1 PEGAGPTRRARR
13 LRRRRRRLAAEDARM
28 SLAAATLP
36 LALSKNDIATYI
48 SALFVV
54 YTILILLNILISFV
68 PRMPYSPWLRAVL
81 DFITESTDPYLNIFR
96 RVMRPIGGSSG
107 FAFDLSPIL
116 ALIVLGIA
124 EGIVVGALS

>member
-1 PEGAGPTRRARR
+1 MSA
-13 LRRRRRRLAAEDARM
+13 LA
-28 SLAAATLP
+28 LATLP
-36 LALSKNDIATYI
+36 LALSKGNVQTYV

-81 DFITESTDPYLNIFR
+81 DFITETTDPYLNIFR
-96 RVMRPIGGSSG
+96 RIMRPIGGSGG
-107 FAFDLSPIL
+107 FAFDLSPII
-116 ALIVLGIA
+116 AIVVLGIV

>member
-1 PEGAGPTRRARR
+1 MTA
-13 LRRRRRRLAAEDARM
+13 LAA
-28 SLAAATLP
+28 LP
-36 LALSKNDIATYI
+36 LALSRNDIATYV

-54 YTILILLNILISFV
+54 YTIMILLNILISFV

-96 RVMRPIGGSSG
+96 SFMRPIGGGG

-124 EGIVVGALS
+124 EGIVVSALR

>member
-1 PEGAGPTRRARR
+1 MTA
-13 LRRRRRRLAAEDARM
+13 LLA
-28 SLAAATLP
+28 SVP
-36 LALSKNDIATYI
+36 LALSRSDIATYV

-54 YTILILLNILISFV
+54 YTIMVLLNILISFV

-96 RVMRPIGGSSG
+96 SFMKPIGGGG

-124 EGIVVGALS
+124 EA

>member
-1 PEGAGPTRRARR
+1 
-13 LRRRRRRLAAEDARM
+13 M
-28 SLAAATLP
+28 SFLAAATLP
-36 LALSKNDIATYI
+36 LALSKDNIQTYV

-81 DFITESTDPYLNIFR
+81 DFITETTDPYLNIFR
-96 RVMRPIGGSSG
+96 RIMRPIGGSGG
-107 FAFDLSPIL
+107 FAFDLSPII
-116 ALIVLGIA
+116 AIVVLGIV

>member
-1 PEGAGPTRRARR
+1 MI
-13 LRRRRRRLAAEDARM
+13 AALV
-28 SLAAATLP
+28 SLP
-36 LALSKNDIATYI
+36 LALSKNDFATYI

-96 RVMRPIGGSSG
+96 SFMRPIGGGG

-124 EGIVVGALS
+124 EGIVVGALR

>member
-1 PEGAGPTRRARR
+1 
-13 LRRRRRRLAAEDARM
+13 M
-28 SLAAATLP
+28 SALFAVATLP
-36 LALSKNDIATYI
+36 LALSKDNIQTYV

-81 DFITESTDPYLNIFR
+81 DFITETTDPYLNIFR
-96 RVMRPIGGSSG
+96 RIMRPIGGSGG
-107 FAFDLSPIL
+107 FAFDLSPII
-116 ALIVLGIA
+116 AIVVLGIV

>member
-1 PEGAGPTRRARR
+1 MTAIAT
-13 LRRRRRRLAAEDARM
+13 LAA
-28 SLAAATLP
+28 LP
-36 LALSKNDIATYI
+36 LALSKDDIATYV

-54 YTILILLNILISFV
+54 YTIMILLNILISFV

-96 RVMRPIGGSSG
+96 SFMRPVGGGG

-116 ALIVLGIA
+116 ALIVLGIVEA
-124 EGIVVGALS
+124 IVVGALS

>member
-1 PEGAGPTRRARR
+1 MSA
-13 LRRRRRRLAAEDARM
+13 LAAISA
-28 SLAAATLP
+28 LP
-36 LALSKNDIATYI
+36 LAITKAGVGNYV

-96 RVMRPIGGSSG
+96 RLMRPIGGAGG

-116 ALIVLGIA
+116 GLIVLGIA

>member
-1 PEGAGPTRRARR
+1 MS
-13 LRRRRRRLAAEDARM
+13 AAIA
-28 SLAAATLP
+28 SLP
-36 LALSKNDIATYI
+36 VALSKDDIATYV

-68 PRMPYSPWLRAVL
+68 PRMPTYSPWLRAVL
-81 DFITESTDPYLNIFR
+81 DFITETTDPYLNIFR
-96 RVMRPIGGSSG
+96 RVMRPVGGSSG

-116 ALIVLGIA
+116 GLIVLGIA